1 MFIKIYLTALSAF
14 LILDGIWLGF
24 IAKSFYAKQIGFLF
38 KSDINW
44 IAALLFYVLFIGALI
59 LFVIHPAIEK
69 NSITHAL
76 LFGALFGFI
85 TYATYDLTNLATLK
99 DWPVVVTIVDL
110 IWGSCVT
117 AAVSSITFLIFT
129 RF

>member
-1 MFIKIYLTALSAF
+1 MFIKIYFTALSAF
-14 LILDGIWLGF
+14 LILDAIWLGF

-44 IAALLFYVLFIGALI
+44 IAALLFYALFIGALI

-99 DWPVVVTIVDL
+99 GWPVMVTVVDL
-110 IWGSCVT
+110 IWGSFVT
-117 AAVSSITFLIFT
+117 AAVSSVTFLIFT

>member
-1 MFIKIYLTALSAF
+1 MFIKIYFTALSAF
-14 LILDGIWLGF
+14 LILDALWLGF

-44 IAALLFYVLFIGALI
+44 IAALLFYALFIVALI

-69 NSITHAL
+69 NSIIHAL

-99 DWPVVVTIVDL
+99 GWPVMVTIVDL
-110 IWGSCVT
+110 IWGSFVT
-117 AAVSSITFLIFT
+117 AAVSSVTFLIFT